1 MTGKWLYVIALLTI
15 LGGAPAPYL
24 NAQQTWTSPEEFR
37 TEYLKSIDAL
47 SARIPASDES
57 SWAVEMRQ
65 EISDLRQQ
73 VEGLYG
79 AMSAVA
85 VALSPSSAAAAPAC
99 VDGTTV
105 QTSTGPVCGIVVKG
119 VNEWL
124 GIPYAAPPVGN
135 LRWASPQLHAAW
147 TTTLAATDFGSICT
161 HPAAGKSGPN
171 AGSEDCLFINVWAPP
186 GAHGLPVMAHIHGGG
201 FFNGSGAGDNTLL
214 VNTGNVVVV
223 AMNYRLNIFG
233 FLANRALGPNSGD
246 YGLQDQQA
254 ALRWVQQNIS
264 AFGGDPHSVTIFG
277 ESAGGSSVCHQIAS
291 PTAAGLFHKAIST
304 SGEYNTL
311 FGGPEDPRPGGSE
324 DLELQDCKSKLP
336 TLALAEAIGDDFAAA
351 VGCGSALDVAA
362 CLRAVP
368 AQTVS
373 NAASIPGSGYQYG
386 GHGTVAPT
394 LNGTTLPMTLRQAL
408 KTGRVNRV
416 PVIAGV
422 DRDENLIG
430 FPVTPADYTALVQR
444 QFESIAP
451 QVLAL
456 YPLNRFNSPFV
467 AWRTVAADSGTVCSA
482 LRTAGDLAQ
491 WMPVFAYEIDYG
503 DPWPQRFT
511 GESMGAGHVNAW
523 VLTPVTNAT
532 LDVNQQ
538 VLQNQ
543 ELAFVTTLA
552 RTGNPTA
559 DGTPVWPE
567 FKFNM
572 GSREGNSGGLVMSLN
587 AGADSQKTLVSQ
599 ISLAHNCAFWHSVT
613 PGRNGD

>member
-1 MTGKWLYVIALLTI
+1 MTRSVYRHAC
-15 LGGAPAPYL
+15 LGGAMLA
-24 NAQQTWTSPEEFR
+24 A
-37 TEYLKSIDAL
+37 
-47 SARIPASDES
+47 
-57 SWAVEMRQ
+57 
-65 EISDLRQQ
+65 
-73 VEGLYG
+73 
-79 AMSAVA
+79 A
-85 VALSPSSAAAAPAC
+85 VALPTRSAAAAPAC
-99 VDGTTV
+99 AAGTTV
-105 QTSTGPVCGIVVKG
+105 MTSSGPVCGIVANG

-124 GIPYAAPPVGN
+124 GIPYAAPPVGK
-135 LRWASPQLHAAW
+135 LRWAPPQPAASW
-147 TTTLAATDFGSICT
+147 TATLNATAFGSICT
-161 HPAAGKSGPN
+161 QPNAGKSGPN
-171 AGSEDCLFINVWAPP
+171 KGSEDCLFIDVWAPP

-201 FFNGSGAGDNTLL
+201 FFLGSGNGDNTLL

-233 FLANRALGPNSGD
+233 FLANGHFGPNSGD

-254 ALRWVQQNIS
+254 ALRWVQQNVS

-311 FGGPEDPRPGGSE
+311 FGVPEAPRPGGSE
-324 DLELQDCKSKLP
+324 DLELQDCKSRLP
-336 TLALAEAIGDDFAAA
+336 TLAEAERIGDDFAAA
-351 VGCGSALDVAA
+351 VGCGSAADVAA

-368 AQTVS
+368 AQ
-373 NAASIPGSGYQYG
+373 AASDAAFIPGSGYQYG
-386 GHGTVAPT
+386 AHGTVAPT
-394 LNGTTLPMTLRQAL
+394 LNGTTLTRTLRQAL
-408 KTGRVNRV
+408 QTGRVNRV

-430 FPVTPADYTALVQR
+430 FPVTAADYTALVHAQYGA
-444 QFESIAP
+444 IADA
-451 QVLAL
+451 VLAR
-456 YPLNRFNSPFV
+456 YPVARFNSPFV
-467 AWRTVAADSGTVCSA
+467 AWRTVAADSSTVCSA
-482 LRTAGDLAQ
+482 LRTAEELSR

-543 ELAFVTTLA
+543 ELAFVTSLA

-559 DGTPVWPE
+559 TGTPVWPRFRVGE
-567 FKFNM
+567 ED
-572 GSREGNSGGLVMSLN
+572 EGGGLGLVMSLN
-587 AGADSQKTLVSQ
+587 AGADSQPTLRAQ
-599 ISLAHNCAFWHSVT
+599 IRFAHQCAFWDSVT
-613 PGRNGD
+613 PGPGGRGDDD

>member
-1 MTGKWLYVIALLTI
+1 MSRKWLYVIALSTI
-15 LGGAPAPYL
+15 LGGLLAPCL
-24 NAQQTWTSPEEFR
+24 SAQQNSASPEEFR
-37 TEYLKSIDAL
+37 AEYLKLLDSF
-47 SARIPASDES
+47 SAQIPASDES

-73 VEGLYG
+73 VEGIHR
-79 AMSAVA
+79 AMVA
-85 VALSPSSAAAAPAC
+85 VSASLAPSPSVAAPSCMA
-99 VDGTTV
+99 GTTV
-105 QTSTGPVCGIVVKG
+105 QTSTGPVCGIVVNG

-135 LRWASPQLHAAW
+135 LRWAPPQPHAPW
-147 TTTLAATDFGSICT
+147 TTTLAATAFGSICT

-186 GAHGLPVMAHIHGGG
+186 GANGLPVMAHIHGGG
-201 FFNGSGAGDNTLL
+201 FFNGSGGGDYTLL

-223 AMNYRLNIFG
+223 GMNYRLNIYG

-254 ALRWVQQNIS
+254 ALRWVQQNIA
-264 AFGGDPHSVTIFG
+264 AFGGNPHSVTIFG

-311 FGGPEDPRPGGSE
+311 FGGPEDPRPGGAE

-336 TLALAEAIGDDFAAA
+336 TLAEAESIGDDFAAA
-351 VGCGSALDVAA
+351 VGCGGAPDVAA

-373 NAASIPGSGYQYG
+373 DAASIPGSGYQYG

-482 LRTAGDLAQ
+482 LRTATELSR
-491 WMPVFAYEIDYG
+491 WMPVFAYEIDFG
-503 DPWPQRFT
+503 DVSTALT
-511 GESMGAGHVNAW
+511 GNPGGASHVGSWN
-523 VLTPVTNAT
+523 LTPVAN
-532 LDVNQQ
+532 LDVNRQ

-543 ELAFVTTLA
+543 ELLFVSTLA

-559 DGTPVWPE
+559 EGTPIWPE

-572 GSREGNSGGLVMSLN
+572 GNSEGNSGGQVMSLS
-587 AGADSQKTLVSQ
+587 AGGDSQPMLVSQ
-599 ISLAHNCAFWHSVT
+599 ISMAHNCAFWDSVT
-613 PGRNGD
+613 PRP

>member
-1 MTGKWLYVIALLTI
+1 L
-15 LGGAPAPYL
+15 
-24 NAQQTWTSPEEFR
+24 
-37 TEYLKSIDAL
+37 
-47 SARIPASDES
+47 
-57 SWAVEMRQ
+57 
-65 EISDLRQQ
+65 
-73 VEGLYG
+73 
-79 AMSAVA
+79 AVA
-85 VALSPSSAAAAPAC
+85 IASSTNPAAAAPAC
-99 VDGTTV
+99 AAGTTV
-105 QTSTGPVCGIVVKG
+105 QTSTGPVCGIVVNG

-135 LRWASPQLHAAW
+135 LRWASPQRPAAW
-147 TTTLAATDFGSICT
+147 STTLAATAFGSSCT
-161 HPAAGKSGPN
+161 QPAVGKSGPN
-171 AGSEDCLFINVWAPP
+171 TGSEDCLFINVWAPP

-201 FFNGSGAGDNTLL
+201 FFKGSGNGDNTLL
-214 VNTGNVVVV
+214 ANTGDEVIVS
-223 AMNYRLNIFG
+223 MNYRLNIFG
-233 FLANRALGPNSGD
+233 FLAGRALGPNSGD

-254 ALRWVQQNIS
+254 ALRWVQENIS

-311 FGGPEDPRPGGSE
+311 FGGPEAPRPGGSE

-336 TLALAEAIGDDFAAA
+336 TLAEAESIGAGFAAA
-351 VGCGSALDVAA
+351 VGCGSAPDVAA

-373 NAASIPGSGYQYG
+373 DASSIPGSGYQYG
-386 GHGTVAPT
+386 AHGTVAPT

-430 FPVTPADYTALVQR
+430 FPVSAADYTALVQG
-444 QFESIAP
+444 QYGPIAA

-456 YPLNRFNSPFV
+456 YPLSRFNSPFV
-467 AWRTVAADSGTVCSA
+467 AWRTVAADSSTVCSA
-482 LRTAGDLAQ
+482 LRTAGELSR

-503 DPWPQRFT
+503 DPAPARFT
-511 GESMGAGHVNAW
+511 GESMGAGHVAAW
-523 VLTPVTNAT
+523 NLTPVAN

-538 VLQNQ
+538 VLQKQ
-543 ELAFVTTLA
+543 ELAYVTTLA

-559 DGTPVWPE
+559 DGTPIWPE
-567 FKFNM
+567 FKSDM
-572 GSREGNSGGLVMSLN
+572 DKDERHDGDDDARSGLVMSLN
-587 AGADSQKTLVSQ
+587 AGADSQKTLVAQ
-599 ISLAHNCAFWHSVT
+599 IVLAHNCAFWNSVT
-613 PGRNGD
+613 PKP